1 MNLSN
6 NVWKLS
12 KKQIAEMREQLAELK
27 PREKDWRRSIGAFA
41 NDPDHELAV
50 KLGREWR
57 EAQTYEKEIA
67 AEQES
72 AMARTPAME

>member
-67 AEQES
+67 GS
-72 AMARTPAME
+72 